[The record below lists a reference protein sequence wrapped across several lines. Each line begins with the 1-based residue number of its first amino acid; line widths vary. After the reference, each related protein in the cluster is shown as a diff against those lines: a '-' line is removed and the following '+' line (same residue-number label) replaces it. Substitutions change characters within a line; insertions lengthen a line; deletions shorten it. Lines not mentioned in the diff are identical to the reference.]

1 MIHLPRQ
8 MTKSNLLACLGV
20 ADALVRS
27 TDAVILVDA
36 SELRFIDPFGLT
48 LLAAACEKAG
58 QAGRTVDVVA
68 LNPMHGGYLERMD
81 LFRQPWIC
89 CSAVIPAGTRYDQRA
104 NLVELKRLTEEREVD
119 TMAISLASAVLGWVP
134 GLDRNAPFDEMT
146 GQNDWDRTLEPLCHT
161 FTELLQNAVTHA
173 RRNGYRDA
181 SVWVT
186 AQYMKRSD
194 RIHIGIVDTGCG
206 FLGSLRRH
214 PGLKTPT
221 DEAAILLA
229 LQPRISCNRD
239 FGLTGDATNA
249 GIGLTTTYRIVRA
262 ASGRMVIVSGSGV
275 VQIESGRDPH
285 AAAAQGLGWQGA
297 AIGIEVA
304 RSVMTGIDIRKLMPP
319 REIGR
324 PTPGIRFE

>member
-1 MIHLPRQ
+1 MIRLPHQ

-20 ADALVRS
+20 ADALVRN
-27 TDAVILVDA
+27 TNDVIPVDA
-36 SELRFIDPFGLT
+36 SDLRFIDPFALT
-48 LLAAACEKAG
+48 LLAAAGERVG
-58 QAGRTVDVVA
+58 QAGRMIDLIA

-81 LFRQPWIC
+81 LFRQPWIRR
-89 CSAVIPAGTRYDQRA
+89 SAVVPADTRHDQRA

-119 TMAISLASAVLGWVP
+119 STAISLASAVLGWIP
-134 GLDRNAPFDEMT
+134 GLDRNAPLDHMT
-146 GQNDWDRTLEPLCHT
+146 GRNDWDRTLEPLCHT

-173 RRNGYRDA
+173 RRDGYRDA

-194 RIHIGIVDTGCG
+194 RIHMGIVDTGCG
-206 FLGSLRRH
+206 FLGSLRNH
-214 PGLKTPT
+214 PRLTTPS

-229 LQPRISCNRD
+229 LQLRISCNRD

-285 AAAAQGLGWQGA
+285 AAEAEGLSWQCA
-297 AIGIEVA
+297 AIGIELA
-304 RSVMTGIDIRKLMPP
+304 RSAMINIDIRTLMPP
-319 REIGR
+319 RDIGR
-324 PTPGIRFE
+324 PAPNIRFE

>member
-1 MIHLPRQ
+1 MIRLPRQ

-20 ADALVRS
+20 ADALVRN
-27 TDAVILVDA
+27 TNDVIPVDA
-36 SELRFIDPFGLT
+36 SDLRFIDPFALT
-48 LLAAACEKAG
+48 LLAAACERV
-58 QAGRTVDVVA
+58 GRGGRMIDVIA

-81 LFRQPWIC
+81 LFRQPWIRR
-89 CSAVIPAGTRYDQRA
+89 SAVVPADTRHDQRA

-119 TMAISLASAVLGWVP
+119 STAISLASAVLGWIP
-134 GLDRNAPFDEMT
+134 GLDRNAPLNDMT
-146 GQNDWDRTLEPLCHT
+146 GRNDWDRTLEPLCHT

-173 RRNGYRDA
+173 RRDGYWDA

-206 FLGSLRRH
+206 FLGSLRNH
-214 PGLKTPT
+214 PRLTTPS

-285 AAAAQGLGWQGA
+285 AAEALGLGWQGA
-297 AIGIEVA
+297 AIGIELA
-304 RSVMTGIDIRKLMPP
+304 RSAMMNIDIRELMPP
-319 REIGR
+319 RDIGR
-324 PTPGIRFE
+324 PAPGIRFE

>member
-1 MIHLPRQ
+1 MIRLPHQ

-20 ADALVRS
+20 ADALVRN
-27 TDAVILVDA
+27 TNDVIPVDA
-36 SELRFIDPFGLT
+36 SDLRFIDPFALT
-48 LLAAACEKAG
+48 LLAAACERVG
-58 QAGRTVDVVA
+58 QAGRMIDVIA

-81 LFRQPWIC
+81 LFRQPWIRR
-89 CSAVIPAGTRYDQRA
+89 SAVVPADTRHDQRA

-119 TMAISLASAVLGWVP
+119 STAISLASAVLGWIP
-134 GLDRNAPFDEMT
+134 GLDRNAPLDDMT
-146 GQNDWDRTLEPLCHT
+146 GRNDWDRTLEPLCHT

-173 RRNGYRDA
+173 RRDGYRDA

-206 FLGSLRRH
+206 FLGSLRNH
-214 PGLKTPT
+214 PRLTTPSN
-221 DEAAILLA
+221 EAAILLA

-239 FGLTGDATNA
+239 FSLTGDATNA

-285 AAAAQGLGWQGA
+285 AAEAQGLSWQGA
-297 AIGIEVA
+297 AIGIELA
-304 RSVMTGIDIRKLMPP
+304 RSAMIDIDIRTLMPP
-319 REIGR
+319 RDIGR
-324 PTPGIRFE
+324 PAPDIRFE